1 MNLVM
6 AKKLV
11 DERIVG
17 LERALDATHEKLK
30 VAEQESVAQR
40 ELLSARDEEL
50 AKFKVWLGEHKHKVR
65 GINAI

>member
-1 MNLVM
+1 MM

-30 VAEQESVAQR
+30 VAEQESVVQK
-40 ELLSARDEEL
+40 ELIGVRDEEL

-65 GINAI
+65 GIDAI